1 MKSMLGGLV
10 VTLITLAVLPA
21 SGYAVETLVFP
32 ETVAG
37 ASAPHFLSGDTA
49 NASARPIDWVQ
60 VGATEN
66 RDNGRYVQKDYV
78 RRGESAARW
87 SELFT
92 YMNTPKPDESPEAF
106 MERQQAAVLKKCP
119 GAIFTVLNQSDT
131 EILYESTI
139 TRCSELGDQHELV
152 RVIYGSANMF
162 RLSYTVKDA
171 TIPTPRRDAALK
183 LLSEFQ
189 LRPNS

>member
-1 MKSMLGGLV
+1 
-10 VTLITLAVLPA
+10 
-21 SGYAVETLVFP
+21 
-32 ETVAG
+32 
-37 ASAPHFLSGDTA
+37 
-49 NASARPIDWVQ
+49 VQ
-60 VGATEN
+60 VGEN
-66 RDNGRYVQKDYV
+66 KDNGRYILKDYV

-92 YMNTPKPDESPEAF
+92 YMNAARPDESPEAF

-131 EILYESTI
+131 DILYESTI
-139 TRCSELGDQHELV
+139 ARCSNVGDQHELV
-152 RVIYGSANMF
+152 RVIYGPTNMF
-162 RLSYTVKDA
+162 RLSYTVKDV

-183 LLSEFQ
+183 LLSEFA